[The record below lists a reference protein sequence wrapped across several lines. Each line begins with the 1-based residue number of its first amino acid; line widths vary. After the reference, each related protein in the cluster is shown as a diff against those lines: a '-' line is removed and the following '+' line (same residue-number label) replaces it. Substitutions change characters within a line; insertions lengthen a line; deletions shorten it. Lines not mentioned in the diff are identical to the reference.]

1 MNKEEAEMWADVARR
16 LGLEDVYVEDEHGE
30 GEVSTDATVYY
41 THEFAVGDGSTD
53 RDWRDFDPPNN
64 PTDERMLWDWLEAGE
79 MGVDVVCGIGRIH
92 DGVGFCSVEITRA
105 NLRHEAGC
113 APCRVTALGLA
124 IQGLPV

>member
-64 PTDERMLWDWLEAGE
+64 PADERMLWTFLEGDMEHFNYCVMIMADE
-79 MGVDVVCGIGRIH
+79 VCLN
-92 DGVGFCSVEITRA
+92 DQ
-105 NLRHEAGC
+105 
-113 APCRVTALGLA
+113 PRVTALGLA
-124 IQGLPV
+124 VQGLPESKA